1 MSQGTQLRR
10 ARTGIPLGLD
20 AAVCGAHRGDPASGG
35 RAPTGARSRLRCCER
50 GWGWARRRVAPA
62 PRCRRDRQAG
72 GLDQPRCRR
81 QVPRCDRHSEGRS
94 LGHADPDATGVL
106 VLGVGHATRL
116 LRFLTELPKRYEGEI
131 VLGTE
136 TTTLDAAGEI
146 TATHDMSAVT
156 DDQVRAAA
164 NRLTGDLMQV
174 PPMVSAIKIDGK
186 RLHELAR
193 EGKEVDRLRVR
204 CGSTASTS
212 SRSRSAACGVVSST
226 ARRGPTFA
234 RWLLISALRSAGC
247 TSALIATHIGRWF
260 HARRCRHDRVTDA
273 LADLRSGSAPRVSH
287 RRRRHCRAG
296 GPRPCPSARTV
307 GGLRCGS
314 VGGAGRRW
322 CAPGGVRIASPGR
335 ETDRGDPPVAFLQI
349 PRP

>member
-1 MSQGTQLRR
+1 M
-10 ARTGIPLGLD
+10 
-20 AAVCGAHRGDPASGG
+20 
-35 RAPTGARSRLRCCER
+35 
-50 GWGWARRRVAPA
+50 
-62 PRCRRDRQAG
+62 
-72 GLDQPRCRR
+72 
-81 QVPRCDRHSEGRS
+81 
-94 LGHADPDATGVL
+94 L

-193 EGKEVDRLRVR
+193 EGKEVDRPRVR

-212 SRSRSAACGVVSST
+212 SRSRARGVWRCVVDCSSGTYIRSLAADLGT
-226 ARRGPTFA
+226 ALGGGA
-234 RWLLISALRSAGC
+234 HLRS
-247 TSALIATHIGRWF
+247 L
-260 HARRCRHDRVTDA
+260 RRT
-273 LADLRSGSAPRVSH
+273 
-287 RRRRHCRAG
+287 
-296 GPRPCPSARTV
+296 
-307 GGLRCGS
+307 S
-314 VGGAGRRW
+314 VGGFTLDDAGTIESPTLLPISAAVQHLESAIVDDDTAVLVGHGRVLPLEQLGVSGVGPW
-322 CAPGGVRIASPGR
+322 TVLGEDGVLLAVYESHPQGGKPTV
-335 ETDRGDPPVAFLQI
+335 VI
-349 PRP
+349 PR